1 MFGRNNVMSGAAR
14 RSFFPS
20 LYAMIAAGYLIS
32 LGWSSVGF
40 ERPQIPPAFANWVD
54 NAVPTIVKD
63 INNQKGD
70 INSIAVSHF
79 SGDPSGYISEAIRL
93 EAAKNTYVMDKSVLE
108 KVYEIINL
116 PQDSNPQPLT
126 PERAVE
132 LGNYAKSVKAQ
143 GVIWGTVKK
152 MNVNDGV
159 VDAEIDYYLIGTDGK
174 VIHQNV
180 FNNQSFEKSDT
191 QVDAKTTR
199 SVQGIDWRTRLLFW
213 ALGVITFPLITIN
226 FLIATTA
233 KRSNKANAFA
243 LIIYTLIDGIALY
256 LVNTP
261 DINNFYSV
269 LFFICMILLAGVCNL
284 LIMDF
289 ARKLKE

>member
-1 MFGRNNVMSGAAR
+1 M
-14 RSFFPS
+14 
-20 LYAMIAAGYLIS
+20 
-32 LGWSSVGF
+32 
-40 ERPQIPPAFANWVD
+40 
-54 NAVPTIVKD
+54 
-63 INNQKGD
+63 
-70 INSIAVSHF
+70 
-79 SGDPSGYISEAIRL
+79 
-93 EAAKNTYVMDKSVLE
+93 LE
-108 KVYEIINL
+108 KVYKMLNL
-116 PQDSNPQPLT
+116 PQDSDPQPLT
-126 PERAVE
+126 QERAAE
-132 LGNYAKSVKAQ
+132 LGKYAQSVKAQ
-143 GVIWGTVKK
+143 AVIWGTVKK
-152 MNVNDGV
+152 MNVNDGT

-180 FNNQSFEKSDT
+180 FNNQSFEKSDIQDNVKAT
-191 QVDAKTTR
+191 G
-199 SVQGIDWRTRLLFW
+199 SVQGIDWRTRVLFW

-261 DINNFYSV
+261 NINNFYSI
-269 LFFICMILLAGVCNL
+269 LFFVCMILLAGVCNL